1 MLLGINTKY
10 EYKYFREKKISPL
23 HHSVWAQHK
32 EEVLD
37 NNQYDSQKGHGRML
51 ISSGKMLFSS

>member
-37 NNQYDSQKGHGRML
+37 NNQYDSQDAYL
-51 ISSGKMLFSS
+51 

>member
-23 HHSVWAQHK
+23 HHSVREQCR

-37 NNQYDSQKGHGRML
+37 NSQCDSQRRHGRML